1 MLTASMSVQL
11 FESMNSSQQFLVFNC
26 VFIFSLVVEIDLP
39 WDDRQVESLGQ
50 ESKAW
55 SELEF
60 EAAILAVKDACA
72 FSELAYVVISSSWI
86 TLLGVP

>member
-11 FESMNSSQQFLVFNC
+11 FESMNSSQQFLVFIWLLIC
-26 VFIFSLVVEIDLP
+26 SLVVEMDLP
-39 WDDRQVESLGQ
+39 WDDRQVESLGDAF
-50 ESKAW
+50 KAW

-72 FSELAYVVISSSWI
+72 FNELAYVVISS
-86 TLLGVP
+86 PC